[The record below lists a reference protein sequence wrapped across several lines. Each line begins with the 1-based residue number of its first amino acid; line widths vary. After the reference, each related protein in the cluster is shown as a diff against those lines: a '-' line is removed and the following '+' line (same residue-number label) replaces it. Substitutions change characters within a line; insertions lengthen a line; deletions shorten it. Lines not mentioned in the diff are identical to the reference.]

1 MNADDS
7 LKNWQVEEGGKG
19 ADRYTMTGSTTVP
32 PKQLQLQEDAA
43 AGSQWQPIDYRRQT
57 GPRRNWILPSVVIV
71 ALLGVLAYVGW
82 IAFGQVVGGGTGS
95 NPFAA
100 MMTAVNGVVGGQ
112 VTTAPTPEVS
122 AAAVVTETVVA
133 EEPTATVV
141 VTATLEP
148 APTATAT
155 PAPTPT
161 PALVEL
167 ITGAVTEA
175 AGVNARREPATTAE
189 VVRLLAQNAA
199 VTIVAEQE
207 GWLQVILD
215 DNTVAWV
222 SADFVERKT
231 ELVQLARL
239 NEILVAAGLP
249 AIAPAVADAP
259 VDAATGADG
268 AAPGVIL
275 PAVVIGEPG
284 INARNAPDLVA
295 GITVMQ
301 LPKDAAVNAVGRNAD
316 TQWLAVELPEGGYG
330 WVLTQFVS
338 VQGDVATLGVVTPD
352 DLAAWTAA
360 EAAPAEAELAEAGPA
375 AAALVPTATPA
386 PSLPVLEVSPIAPP
400 APFTNTLPLGAAV
413 AISDP
418 VGVNARSTPSADGE
432 LLIVV
437 PNGAVLP
444 AVGRSADGQ
453 WIQVR
458 LPDDRLAW
466 MARTV
471 INVSDNIDT
480 APVGGAE
487 NAVATPA
494 PLAAPAA
501 TTPAAAVVVPA
512 DAALATITNQLGA
525 NLRSVPDRNA
535 DPVVTVKNGETFP
548 AIGRTADGAWVQL
561 ALPDGTTGWVLAG
574 TVSLDTDVNN
584 LPVAP

>member
-1 MNADDS
+1 MSADDS
-7 LKNWQVEEGGKG
+7 LKNWQVEDGGKG
-19 ADRYTMTGSTTVP
+19 ADRYVMTGSETEP

-43 AGSQWQPIDYRRQT
+43 GGSQWQPIDYRRQT

-71 ALLGVLAYVGW
+71 ALLGVLTYVGW
-82 IAFGQVVGGGTGS
+82 IAFGQVVGSDTGS
-95 NPFAA
+95 NPFTA
-100 MMTAVNGVVGGQ
+100 MMTAVTDVMGSQ
-112 VTTAPTPEVS
+112 VATAPTPEVS
-122 AAAVVTETVVA
+122 AAAVVTETIVA

-148 APTATAT
+148 EPTATAT
-155 PAPTPT
+155 SAPAPTPT

-189 VVRLLAQNAA
+189 VVRLLAQDAA
-199 VTIVAEQE
+199 VTVVAEQDD
-207 GWLQVILD
+207 WLQVILD

-222 SADFVERKT
+222 SSAFIERKT

-249 AIAPAVADAP
+249 AIAPAAP
-259 VDAATGADG
+259 APATTATDG
-268 AAPGVIL
+268 AAPGVTL

-284 INARNAPDLVA
+284 INARNAPDLVT
-295 GITVMQ
+295 GVTVMQ
-301 LPKDAAVNAVGRNAD
+301 LNKDAAVSAVGRNED
-316 TQWLAVELPEGGYG
+316 SQWLAVELPEGGYG

-338 VQGDVATLGVVTPD
+338 VQGDVATLGVVTPEI
-352 DLAAWTAA
+352 LAAWAAA
-360 EAAPAEAELAEAGPA
+360 ETAPAGVAPAEAALVEA
-375 AAALVPTATPA
+375 VPTATSAPA
-386 PSLPVLEVSPIAPP
+386 LPVLEVSPILPP

-418 VGVNARSTPSADGE
+418 VGVNARATPSADGE

-437 PNGAVLP
+437 PNGAVLA
-444 AVGRSADGQ
+444 AVGRSEDGE

-487 NAVATPA
+487 NAIATPTA
-494 PLAAPAA
+494 EPAAAAPAA
-501 TTPAAAVVVPA
+501 PAAVVPV
-512 DAALATITNQLGA
+512 DAAVATVTNQLGA
-525 NLRSVPDRNA
+525 NLRSVPDRNTN
-535 DPVVTVKNGETFP
+535 PVVTVNNGETFP

-561 ALPDGTTGWVLAG
+561 ALPDGTTGWALAT
-574 TVSLDTDVNN
+574 TVSLDTDVNS
-584 LPVAP
+584 LPVIP